1 MLSYFW
7 QLCRCV
13 QDVKLLRFKTRL
25 KRWRGRLFWVFHSL
39 NNDSQT
45 RETIVATLLARP
57 GKLSRIYVISLL
69 NKEPVRRSCCTPILE
84 LNTFLKQRP
93 SRQEH
98 SGEKYSQ
105 VFWQIHKPNDPLWL
119 ICEELNIVQPACF
132 SLWDHEHLLAHNYIV
147 IHCYLAEETSDDS

>member
-1 MLSYFW
+1 MCSAAEHKAVDALLLDSPQTLERTLILSVS
-7 QLCRCV
+7 QL
-13 QDVKLLRFKTRL
+13 QQWLTNA
-25 KRWRGRLFWVFHSL
+25 W
-39 NNDSQT
+39 NNCNNAAGSP
-45 RETIVATLLARP
+45 RKALAYLCHFSHALP
-57 GKLSRIYVISLL
+57 L
-69 NKEPVRRSCCTPILE
+69 NKEQVPTSCCPSILE
-84 LNTFLKQRP
+84 LNTFFKKPP

-105 VFWQIHKPNDPLWL
+105 VFWQIHRPNDPLWL